1 MLKIKNKIMSHFQCL
16 HVETGYG
23 GRRRVPNVG
32 IPPGANKSFDK
43 GLLSKTLRGEID
55 LSI

>member
-1 MLKIKNKIMSHFQCL
+1 MLKTKTINVPFSMFLL

-43 GLLSKTLRGEID
+43 GLLSKN
-55 LSI
+55 